1 MSSAGNVGKTDNIR
15 NHLQLLSTKKFI
27 DSFFSYSCFF
37 VFVVVFALALQK
49 KYTNREK
56 IQLNDEDDAQNRRP
70 YQSTHGGYRLQVVRF
85 FLFGRKIQSH
95 LRFHLTH
102 VQCLAHHTHVRSR
115 VSYVSCAL
123 LQSIVSNNNNI
134 TKLAHNFMAFCLCKG
149 KENQIHESATTT
161 KILPLDAY
169 IEIDVYR
176 YIYTHV
182 RTRHN
187 TKD

>member
-1 MSSAGNVGKTDNIR
+1 MSHFGSSEEKNSRSCVCVWAYLFFFHLREIFLSKHEIPRSKLMRMSSAGNVGKTDNIR

-102 VQCLAHHTHVRSR
+102 V
-115 VSYVSCAL
+115 
-123 LQSIVSNNNNI
+123 
-134 TKLAHNFMAFCLCKG
+134 
-149 KENQIHESATTT
+149 
-161 KILPLDAY
+161 
-169 IEIDVYR
+169 
-176 YIYTHV
+176 
-182 RTRHN
+182 
-187 TKD
+187 